1 MTQSH
6 RSYEWLMINAS
17 HRKVHPHASGARGGN
32 PDISWTKGGSTPKYI
47 WPWMR
52 MVCRSESLL
61 HKVPLLYDNGLYKLR
76 ACSRSFKQECQEC
89 EVDELQT
96 GVEFSFAVFPESA
109 AFLNPCE

>member
-1 MTQSH
+1 
-6 RSYEWLMINAS
+6 
-17 HRKVHPHASGARGGN
+17 
-32 PDISWTKGGSTPKYI
+32 
-47 WPWMR
+47 

-96 GVEFSFAVFPESA
+96 GVEFSFAVFQSLRHFSIHA
-109 AFLNPCE
+109 NDRSTAQR